1 MNELIEKIYKQL
13 EQKYKDDQLILI
25 KKQIKLIFDIIQQTE
40 KKYQYSKDYR
50 EAIDIILGLIISGKF
65 LN

>member
-1 MNELIEKIYKQL
+1 MDKLIEKIYKQL

-25 KKQIKLIFDIIQQTE
+25 KKQVKLIFDIIQQTE